1 VLAHDARVSARE
13 SRIVFLIESP
23 LIKSGKHRL
32 FNYGMRGIEG
42 KETKNL
48 PLERRVLSSKIE
60 KQEGNQIKEAPGK
73 LMPLFI

>member
-1 VLAHDARVSARE
+1 
-13 SRIVFLIESP
+13 
-23 LIKSGKHRL
+23 
-32 FNYGMRGIEG
+32 MRGIEG